1 MIMSQKIPI
10 LLKKDTNEKIMC
22 MADGNIEEFE
32 KISGINFEKL
42 N

>member
-10 LLKKDTNEKIMC
+10 LLKKIPNEKIMC